1 MIDTITMTIHNTT
14 HIPEWWRETTLA
26 RIVTFSQW
34 FQISTDYQ
42 SEELKEWFVRF
53 VRIVDYTNTN
63 ETPRYIENPNRCF
76 VNMDDLVMIRYW
88 SQTAWKIVR
97 GISGVIANNTFQV
110 IPQIELDK
118 NWLFWYL
125 KQERIYEFL
134 NKDQSSST
142 MPAITFSQ
150 VGKLEILLPPLHE
163 QRAIADMLSSL
174 DAKIELLREQN
185 ETLDKTAQMIFH
197 EWFGRYSV
205 ESPEELP
212 EGWRVGKV
220 SDFVN
225 ILSGFAFKSDDFDEN
240 GKYRLVTIANVQDG
254 SFVESTKDGLSELP
268 SKMPAYCN
276 LNTGDILLSL
286 TGNVWRICHVIWEN
300 YLLNQ
305 RVAKLKAKNE
315 TDYGYTYIYFR
326 QNGMIGLLESISAGT
341 AQQNLSPIKTA
352 ELESVI
358 PARITL
364 ESFWEIINP
373 MIKKILSNLLQI
385 QSLSKTRNT
394 LLPKLMSGEV
404 RVTI

>member
-1 MIDTITMTIHNTT
+1 MTTHDTT
-14 HIPEWWRETTLA
+14 HIPEWWRETTLGE
-26 RIVTFSQW
+26 IVTIWRWSSPRPIQDYLSDFGIPWVKISDATASQNRFIEWTKEYIKEEGRSTSVQPGDLIVSNSATPWIPKFMRIHACVHDWWLVFSNYKELNNDYLYYFFLDYRRHLEHSASW
-34 FQISTDYQ
+34 TVFKNLTTD
-42 SEELKEWFVRF
+42 
-53 VRIVDYTNTN
+53 
-63 ETPRYIENPNRCF
+63 
-76 VNMDDLVMIRYW
+76 
-88 SQTAWKIVR
+88 IVR
-97 GISGVIANNTFQV
+97 HV
-110 IPQIELDK
+110 P
-118 NWLFWYL
+118 
-125 KQERIYEFL
+125 
-134 NKDQSSST
+134 
-142 MPAITFSQ
+142 
-150 VGKLEILLPPLHE
+150 ILLPPLPE
-163 QRAIADMLSSL
+163 QRAIADILSSL
-174 DAKIELLREQN
+174 DAKIELLRDQN
-185 ETLDKTAQMIFH
+185 ERLEKTAQTIFQ

-315 TDYGYTYIYFR
+315 TDCGYTYIYFR

-404 RVTI
+404 RVEV